1 MISKSLIPPTGY
13 EIRQIQN
20 IIFISKIRWNI
31 WSPFLHSSAV
41 WIWASFSVFPCSM
54 VSLFYIFTISDYF
67 NKINSKQAFLS
78 ESNLQKIWSP
88 FTVKQTSL
96 LCLISLSYPYKVWCS
111 LVCAFFDL
119 LHISL
124 SVSAF
129 WLLLFALRVLPDTQC
144 GVKATLKPE
153 CRRIRQNANWQI
165 ALKGNSQYCSTD
177 CGID

>member
-1 MISKSLIPPTGY
+1 M
-13 EIRQIQN
+13 
-20 IIFISKIRWNI
+20 
-31 WSPFLHSSAV
+31 V
-41 WIWASFSVFPCSM
+41 FS
-54 VSLFYIFTISDYF
+54 FYIFTLSDYF

-88 FTVKQTSL
+88 FSILFTVKQTSL

-111 LVCAFFDL
+111 LVCAFFDQ

>member
-1 MISKSLIPPTGY
+1 M
-13 EIRQIQN
+13 
-20 IIFISKIRWNI
+20 
-31 WSPFLHSSAV
+31 V
-41 WIWASFSVFPCSM
+41 FS
-54 VSLFYIFTISDYF
+54 FYIFTFSDCVVRIS
-67 NKINSKQAFLS
+67 SKRAFLS
-78 ESNLQKIWSP
+78 ESKLQKKWSP
-88 FTVKQTSL
+88 FPVLFALEQTTL
-96 LCLISLSYPYKVWCS
+96 LCLISLSYPYEVWCS

-129 WLLLFALRVLPDTQC
+129 WLLLFALRVLSDTQC

-153 CRRIRQNANWQI
+153 CQRIRQNANWQI